1 MKALELLD
9 DIQEIALNS
18 PELDPGNI
26 NLTDALICDQALM
39 DIWNL
44 IKKYK
49 EEQDGTNCS

>member
-1 MKALELLD
+1 MTALELLD

-26 NLTDALICDQALM
+26 NLTDALICDQALV
-39 DIWNL
+39 DIGNL

-49 EEQDGTNCS
+49 EENYGSHGA